1 MPSTVRCSA
10 RRPAGSGSTST
21 RSNEDP
27 SLESLRPEGW
37 AGRDWSTATAVEHRA
52 TRTTAGLFDETSFA
66 KIEISGPDAASF
78 LDRVCD
84 NRVAREV
91 DAITYTQALN
101 PRGGIEADFTVTRL
115 ADDRFLVVTG
125 TAYGTHDLAWLRK
138 QARLGACDVTLTDA
152 TESLATFALWGPA
165 ARDILGPLTDADL
178 SDAAFPFMTSQQ
190 ITVAG
195 VPVRALNVTFT
206 GEHGW
211 ELYADPD
218 QAAGLWT
225 ALVEAGGP
233 HGLVPCGY
241 RAIESLR
248 LEMGY
253 RVWSTDL
260 TPETTPYEAGLGFC
274 VKLAKEGGFVGR
286 DALVSA
292 REAGLTRR
300 MSLLVLDDPRAVV
313 IGAEPVSV
321 DGRVVGRVTSGGFGY
336 TCEKSLAYAYLP
348 IDHATAGT
356 AATINLFGRV
366 VPATVTDPRTPVI
379 DPIR

>member
-1 MPSTVRCSA
+1 M
-10 RRPAGSGSTST
+10 
-21 RSNEDP
+21 
-27 SLESLRPEGW
+27 
-37 AGRDWSTATAVEHRA
+37 
-52 TRTTAGLFDETSFA
+52 
-66 KIEISGPDAASF
+66 
-78 LDRVCD
+78 
-84 NRVAREV
+84 
-91 DAITYTQALN
+91 
-101 PRGGIEADFTVTRL
+101 
-115 ADDRFLVVTG
+115 
-125 TAYGTHDLAWLRK
+125 
-138 QARLGACDVTLTDA
+138 
-152 TESLATFALWGPA
+152 
-165 ARDILGPLTDADL
+165 
-178 SDAAFPFMTSQQ
+178 
-190 ITVAG
+190 
-195 VPVRALNVTFT
+195 PVRALNVTFT

-286 DALVSA
+286 DALEAA

-313 IGAEPVSV
+313 LGAEPVSV
-321 DGRVVGRVTSGGFGY
+321 DGRVVGPGHV
-336 TCEKSLAYAYLP
+336 
-348 IDHATAGT
+348 
-356 AATINLFGRV
+356 GRV
-366 VPATVTDPRTPVI
+366 RIHVREVPRVRLPADRPRDGRDHGHDQPLRPRRARHRHRPPHPARSVI
-379 DPIR
+379 GSRQARPPGAG